1 MLQSWAV
8 PTDALIGSDYLSLL
22 LNILGGILFILI
34 WQNNLLARRTLLAG
48 IRKYSFARNA
58 CSYSGIAYST
68 KYVEQSDRK
77 GDK

>member
-1 MLQSWAV
+1 MLQCWAV
-8 PTDALIGSDYLSLL
+8 LTDAMIGSDYLSLL

-58 CSYSGIAYST
+58 CRYRGNIVKNLCYEEIEKDT
-68 KYVEQSDRK
+68 NI
-77 GDK
+77 